1 MQKVDRKELNII
13 SQLTEISCGECTIET
28 KISRAIYR
36 IDSTFGI
43 SSFLLPSRCGRSFQ
57 VSFFLFSFFFPM
69 HSAISSSSVRSY
81 IQVNQKLGSDG
92 KWLNILFRIVI
103 ARSTD
108 ALVQSSR
115 KRLVTIKFGV
125 LIEDRFEWEINTC
138 LVSIFFFF
146 SFLLASLSY
155 FLSLAP
161 LPHLRPSAPRSL
173 SLAARSLYELN
184 SYHD

>member
-1 MQKVDRKELNII
+1 MYDRNENLTSDLSNWFYIRHLLVSSSIKVRSKFP
-13 SQLTEISCGECTIET
+13 S
-28 KISRAIYR
+28 
-36 IDSTFGI
+36 FPF
-43 SSFLLPSRCGRSFQ
+43 FLLFPDAFCY
-57 VSFFLFSFFFPM
+57 FFFPY
-69 HSAISSSSVRSY
+69 VPVYRSY

-115 KRLVTIKFGV
+115 KRLVIIKFGV

>member
-1 MQKVDRKELNII
+1 MYDRNENLTSDLSNWFYIRHLLVSSSIKVRSKFP
-13 SQLTEISCGECTIET
+13 S
-28 KISRAIYR
+28 
-36 IDSTFGI
+36 FPF
-43 SSFLLPSRCGRSFQ
+43 FLLFPDAFCY
-57 VSFFLFSFFFPM
+57 FFFPY
-69 HSAISSSSVRSY
+69 VPVYRSY

-146 SFLLASLSY
+146 SFLLASSSY
-155 FLSLAP
+155 FFFL
-161 LPHLRPSAPRSL
+161 PRSSPPSP
-173 SLAARSLYELN
+173 SLRSSFSLFSSTQSLRAKFLPRLIIN
-184 SYHD
+184 SLTCHKNKYFYHIA

>member
-1 MQKVDRKELNII
+1 MYDRNENLTSDLSNWFYIRHLLVSSSIKVRSKFP
-13 SQLTEISCGECTIET
+13 S
-28 KISRAIYR
+28 
-36 IDSTFGI
+36 FPF
-43 SSFLLPSRCGRSFQ
+43 FLLFPDAFCY
-57 VSFFLFSFFFPM
+57 FFFPY
-69 HSAISSSSVRSY
+69 VPVYRSY

-155 FLSLAP
+155 FLSLVP
-161 LPHLRPSAPRSL
+161 LPHFRPSAPRSL

>member
-1 MQKVDRKELNII
+1 MYDRNENLTSDLSNWFYIRHLLVSSSIKVRSK
-13 SQLTEISCGECTIET
+13 
-28 KISRAIYR
+28 
-36 IDSTFGI
+36 FP
-43 SSFLLPSRCGRSFQ
+43 SFLFP
-57 VSFFLFSFFFPM
+57 FFLLFPDAFCYFFFPY
-69 HSAISSSSVRSY
+69 VPVYRSY

-103 ARSTD
+103 ARSATD

>member
-1 MQKVDRKELNII
+1 MYDRNENLTSDLSNWFYIRHLLVSSSIKVRSKFP
-13 SQLTEISCGECTIET
+13 S
-28 KISRAIYR
+28 
-36 IDSTFGI
+36 FPF
-43 SSFLLPSRCGRSFQ
+43 FLLFPDAFCY
-57 VSFFLFSFFFPM
+57 FFFPY
-69 HSAISSSSVRSY
+69 VPVYRSY

>member
-1 MQKVDRKELNII
+1 MYDRNENLTSDLSNWFYIRHLLVSSSIKVRSKFP
-13 SQLTEISCGECTIET
+13 S
-28 KISRAIYR
+28 
-36 IDSTFGI
+36 FPF
-43 SSFLLPSRCGRSFQ
+43 FLLFPDAFCY
-57 VSFFLFSFFFPM
+57 FFFPY
-69 HSAISSSSVRSY
+69 VPVYRSY

-125 LIEDRFEWEINTC
+125 LIKDRFEWEINTC

>member
-1 MQKVDRKELNII
+1 MYDRNENLTSDLSNWFYIRHLLVSSSIKVRSKFP
-13 SQLTEISCGECTIET
+13 S
-28 KISRAIYR
+28 
-36 IDSTFGI
+36 FPF
-43 SSFLLPSRCGRSFQ
+43 FLLFPDAFCY
-57 VSFFLFSFFFPM
+57 FFFPY
-69 HSAISSSSVRSY
+69 VPVYRSY

-115 KRLVTIKFGV
+115 KRLVTIKFGI